1 VDIIS
6 QAIFDPLAFSR
17 PRRHNRRV
25 ILSRRKLLASLPL
38 LDRLA
43 AQDRPVFSADVKLVN
58 VLATVRDGDN
68 RIVKDLTRDDFELFE
83 DERRQTIRFFAAESN
98 LPLRVGL
105 VVDTSG
111 SLLRRLADER
121 DASRTFFRQVIRP
134 EQDRAFLIRFD
145 REIELVQDLTGS
157 HKELSRA
164 TDQLRGPALFRPLR
178 RPGLPPAHRAPPTGA
193 CGTGLSAIRDAV
205 ALGCDEVLRKQ
216 RGRKALI
223 LLSDGLDGGSCTPLR
238 GVVEAAHRAEAI
250 VYTLLFVDA
259 GFERMARR
267 QGVGTHPGKALM
279 AQLAERT
286 GGRMFLPGID
296 GSVAKAFAAIEEDLR
311 NQYSI
316 GYTPD
321 EPSPGFHQ
329 IRLATKRNYAVQ
341 ARDGYYG
348 G

>member
-1 VDIIS
+1 M
-6 QAIFDPLAFSR
+6 
-17 PRRHNRRV
+17 
-25 ILSRRKLLASLPL
+25 LSRRGLLASLPL
-38 LDRLA
+38 LNRLA
-43 AQDRPVFSADVKLVN
+43 AQERPTFSADVKLVN
-58 VLATVRDGDN
+58 VLATVRDSEN
-68 RIVKDLTRDDFELFE
+68 RIIKDLTKDDFELFE

-105 VVDTSG
+105 VVDISG
-111 SLLRRLADER
+111 SLWRRLADER

-157 HKELSRA
+157 YKELSRA
-164 TDQLRGPALFRPLR
+164 TDKLRGPSLFRPPH
-178 RPGLPPAHRAPPTGA
+178 RPARPPNGGRLTPGR
-193 CGTGLSAIRDAV
+193 CGSGMSAIRDAV

-223 LLSDGLDGGSCTPLR
+223 LLSDGLDGGSCTTLR

-267 QGVGTHPGKALM
+267 QGIGTHPGKALM
-279 AQLAERT
+279 AQLAART
-286 GGRMFLPGID
+286 GGRLFLPGID
-296 GSVAKAFAAIEEDLR
+296 GTVSKAFASIEEDLR

-316 GYTPD
+316 GYLPD
-321 EPSPGFHQ
+321 APTPGFHQ
-329 IRLATKRNYAVQ
+329 IRLATKRAYAVQ